1 MDAIENFI
9 IKLCLIKHAKKPP
22 KEYVWMYKSF
32 SKKVVNIQKFLRVD
46 EKVLVAV
53 LPVCF
58 TCVVLRSLQLH
69 GRDRGSGGLER
80 GAESD
85 VPIRRFI
92 D

>member
-1 MDAIENFI
+1 MDAIEIFI
-9 IKLCLIKHAKKPP
+9 IKLCLIKHAKKTP

-69 GRDRGSGGLER
+69 GWD
-80 GAESD
+80 
-85 VPIRRFI
+85 
-92 D
+92 